1 MAKYTEREIY
11 RNMRIIEKDIK
22 RAEKNKQEYINKRK
36 ELEEYINNIG
46 KTILHIDQYINDQ
59 KQKLIHWAT
68 EERKLKSNKI

>member
-22 RAEKNKQEYINKRK
+22 RAEKNKQEYINKRR

-46 KTILHIDQYINDQ
+46 KTILHIDQYISDQ
-59 KQKLIHWAT
+59 KQKLIHWAI
-68 EERKLKSNKI
+68 EERKLKSNKV